1 MACVVKLLVIL
12 ILGTALANGLADG
25 RADPPLLIDGAPA
38 STGG

>member
-1 MACVVKLLVIL
+1 MAFVLKLLLIL
-12 ILGTALANGLADG
+12 ILGTAVANGLTAK